1 MNDCVFCKIID
12 GSIPSKT
19 IYEDEKIKVFMDINP
34 VANGHLLLIPK
45 KHIKD
50 ITELDDEN
58 LIYFKNIINNK
69 ITPMLKEKL
78 NIEGLTIIQNNGY
91 GQEVKHYH
99 IHLLPRYQNDNMET
113 RIEKENIKNVDLIY
127 EELSK

>member
-1 MNDCVFCKIID
+1 
-12 GSIPSKT
+12 
-19 IYEDEKIKVFMDINP
+19 
-34 VANGHLLLIPK
+34 
-45 KHIKD
+45 
-50 ITELDDEN
+50 
-58 LIYFKNIINNK
+58 
-69 ITPMLKEKL
+69 MLKEKL

>member
-1 MNDCVFCKIID
+1 MNDCIFCKIID

>member
-45 KHIKD
+45 KS
-50 ITELDDEN
+50 T
-58 LIYFKNIINNK
+58 
-69 ITPMLKEKL
+69 
-78 NIEGLTIIQNNGY
+78 
-91 GQEVKHYH
+91 
-99 IHLLPRYQNDNMET
+99 
-113 RIEKENIKNVDLIY
+113 
-127 EELSK
+127 